1 MPKEYS
7 LVPDNSVIFP
17 HGLVPSTDCIRSRL
31 HDFLP
36 RFGLDVKNVV
46 KLSFKRNLNESL
58 SKFSQLWRKWKNN
71 STYVYYL
78 VSIKVS
84 GKRGTILSLYR
95 LNIKAKLK
103 MPENDGHEDIPNS
116 PSLTRQLSS
125 KRIARIRSNSTGS
138 FNGDITGV
146 GSIKNVLKPTLS
158 VISDATDS
166 DTFSSKSLRKIKSTY
181 SASDN
186 NKLWCC
192 LEFFDCWHSETY
204 KSTQPTKKREFRTPN
219 ALYKFKSSNEHQAML
234 KAL

>member
-1 MPKEYS
+1 MPKDYS

-17 HGLVPSTDCIRSRL
+17 HGLIPSTDCIRSRL
-31 HDFLP
+31 HDLLP

-46 KLSFKRNLNESL
+46 KLSFKRNLNEPL
-58 SKFSQLWRKWKNN
+58 SKLSQLWRKWKNN

-95 LNIKAKLK
+95 MNIKAKLI
-103 MPENDGHEDIPNS
+103 MPENDGNDYLPNS

-125 KRIARIRSNSTGS
+125 KRIARMRSNSTGS

-146 GSIKNVLKPTLS
+146 ASIKNALKPTLS
-158 VISDATDS
+158 VISDDS
-166 DTFSSKSLRKIKSTY
+166 DTFSSKSFRKNKSTT
-181 SASDN
+181 SANDE

-192 LEFFDCWHSETY
+192 LEFFDFKFC
-204 KSTQPTKKREFRTPN
+204 KKN
-219 ALYKFKSSNEHQAML
+219 
-234 KAL
+234 